1 MGALSTKF
9 LLVAVLALAAGSG
22 FGFYLSD
29 QNLPRFQ
36 NTPSRVS
43 QSAGESGQR
52 SGANVSQSRAQEA
65 PARAAVQSGRP
76 SQPSG
81 SPGRVQRTNVPP
93 GRSPFGRP
101 TPVVARPVI
110 VDEFVDSIE
119 AVGTAKSNES
129 VIVTAKVTETV
140 SLVNFYDGQ
149 SVEVGE
155 ILVELADEEASA
167 DFEEARVSQREA
179 QKNFDRISGLVSRGN
194 ATRSSLDAAVAAL
207 DRAKANAEALE
218 ARVSDRLIRAPFA
231 GVLGLRAVSPGMLVR
246 PGDTIATLDDISVI
260 KLDFSIPET
269 YLGALGLGLEV
280 TAASAAYPNRK
291 FTGTITAIDTRV
303 DPDTRAVKVRAE
315 IPNQEL
321 LLKPGMLL
329 TTTVIKDRRMS
340 KTIPEE
346 AIVPIKDQLFVYVVE
361 ENGRGATVARR
372 EIEIGSRRPGFV
384 EVVRGLEVGERVVT
398 EGTHRV
404 TPGRPVNLVSGDA
417 AKDGA

>member
-1 MGALSTKF
+1 MAK
-9 LLVAVLALAAGSG
+9 
-22 FGFYLSD
+22 
-29 QNLPRFQ
+29 
-36 NTPSRVS
+36 
-43 QSAGESGQR
+43 
-52 SGANVSQSRAQEA
+52 
-65 PARAAVQSGRP
+65 
-76 SQPSG
+76 
-81 SPGRVQRTNVPP
+81 
-93 GRSPFGRP
+93 
-101 TPVVARPVI
+101 PVI
-110 VDEFVDSIE
+110 LDEFVDSIE

-149 SVEVGE
+149 SVEAGE

-194 ATRSSLDAAVAAL
+194 ATRSSLDAAVATL

-218 ARVSDRLIRAPFA
+218 ARLSDRLIRAPFA

-246 PGDTIATLDDISVI
+246 PGDTIATLDDINII

-269 YLGALGLGLEV
+269 YLAALGLGLEV
-280 TAASAAYPNRK
+280 TAASAAYPNQK

-303 DPDTRAVKVRAE
+303 NPDTRAVKVRAE
-315 IPNQEL
+315 IPNQAL

-346 AIVPIKDQLFVYVVE
+346 AIVPIKDQLFVYVVA

-384 EVVRGLEVGERVVT
+384 EVVRGLEVGEQVVT

-404 TPGRPVNLVSGDA
+404 TPGRPVSVVSGDT